1 MKNKN
6 KKFIF
11 LLIGLALLV
20 PFWLLDFQE
29 SNNAVKVEESSVG
42 YYQSTTCSISF
53 LDTFSLNSN
62 NENTIRYNNNDYV
75 GIECFGKITG
85 LDLVGDIFIVSIGT
99 NSSLSFLIQ
108 AIVWCLLILLIRE
121 GQSIKKVETNYLIV
135 FLPIIFTFQY
145 FFESRFYSQTDIYF
159 NNLVEGGNYYIF
171 IRFLI
176 YYLIFLFFS
185 QSLQKRAS
193 NLINYL
199 PYSFLLVGTFLG
211 SNINFYILILAY
223 FGFQNLIDKNFNLKW
238 SSIYFLFSI
247 FWINTRR
254 DNNSFFDTDKLRGY
268 INSSNNLESLAFW
281 IIIFWLILN
290 GINYLYLVSNI
301 NKETLVNS
309 FLISGSLIVILG
321 HMGAISPFFNFSNS
335 FIFGQNKRGINAIE
349 SIAGNTWRGYSASAE
364 SIGEFFA
371 FVIIIYFFFTVNRT
385 IQFNKQHLA
394 ALIVVLFG
402 LIRSNNFAAISS
414 SILLI
419 TIFCINKFIK
429 EKRTRYAIYSFLIIL
444 LIGLLIVGLNQYSY
458 SDLSMELLYEASL
471 HSNLMENEDNYTKAV
486 FIQSFFDEESLDG
499 LAYILKEG
507 ETSKSLTFLF
517 DIYNGSFNI
526 PFIPNIVSL
535 IAVLAAFINRSEM
548 WGIFIAK
555 YSPNLTEALFGN
567 GPQQLNNYLYAQK
580 VRLDLPAQNLTS
592 LFLPHSSVLDL
603 LIFIGVLGCL
613 IVFIYSI
620 FVLKIKSNEIEYK
633 YLLIFILVNIAKSDS
648 ILYIN
653 SVMLIALTYFMV
665 LKSKKENI

>member
-1 MKNKN
+1 M
-6 KKFIF
+6 
-11 LLIGLALLV
+11 
-20 PFWLLDFQE
+20 
-29 SNNAVKVEESSVG
+29 
-42 YYQSTTCSISF
+42 
-53 LDTFSLNSN
+53 
-62 NENTIRYNNNDYV
+62 
-75 GIECFGKITG
+75 
-85 LDLVGDIFIVSIGT
+85 
-99 NSSLSFLIQ
+99 
-108 AIVWCLLILLIRE
+108 
-121 GQSIKKVETNYLIV
+121 
-135 FLPIIFTFQY
+135 
-145 FFESRFYSQTDIYF
+145 
-159 NNLVEGGNYYIF
+159 
-171 IRFLI
+171 
-176 YYLIFLFFS
+176 
-185 QSLQKRAS
+185 
-193 NLINYL
+193 
-199 PYSFLLVGTFLG
+199 
-211 SNINFYILILAY
+211 
-223 FGFQNLIDKNFNLKW
+223 
-238 SSIYFLFSI
+238 
-247 FWINTRR
+247 
-254 DNNSFFDTDKLRGY
+254 
-268 INSSNNLESLAFW
+268 
-281 IIIFWLILN
+281 
-290 GINYLYLVSNI
+290 
-301 NKETLVNS
+301 
-309 FLISGSLIVILG
+309 ILG

>member
-11 LLIGLALLV
+11 LLIGLTLLV

-29 SNNAVKVEESSVG
+29 SNNAVKVEEASVG
-42 YYQSTTCSISF
+42 YYQSTTCSVSF

-75 GIECFGKITG
+75 GIECFGKVTG
-85 LDLVGDIFIVSIGT
+85 LDLVGDVFIVSIGT

-108 AIVWCLLILLIRE
+108 AIVWCLLILLIKE
-121 GQSIKKVETNYLIV
+121 GQPTKKVETNYTIV
-135 FLPIIFTFQY
+135 LLPLIFTFQY

-159 NNLVEGGNYYIF
+159 NNLVGGENYYIF

-176 YYLIFLFFS
+176 YYLVFLFFS

-211 SNINFYILILAY
+211 SNINFYILILTY
-223 FGFQNLIDKNFNLKW
+223 FGFQNLIDKNFSLKW
-238 SSIYFLFSI
+238 NSIYLIFSI
-247 FWINTRR
+247 FWVNTRR

-268 INSSNNLESLAFW
+268 INSSNNLESLVFW

-290 GINYLYLVSNI
+290 GIYYLYLVSSV
-301 NKETLVNS
+301 NKDTLVNS
-309 FLISGSLIVILG
+309 FLISGSLVVVLG
-321 HMGAISPFFNFSNS
+321 HLGAISPFFNFSNS

-371 FVIIIYFFFTVNRT
+371 FVMLIYFLFTVNRT
-385 IQFNKQHLA
+385 IQFNKQHLTM
-394 ALIVVLFG
+394 LIVVLFG

-419 TIFCINKFIK
+419 IMFCINKFIK
-429 EKRTRYAIYSFLIIL
+429 EKRARYIIYSFLIIL
-444 LIGLLIVGLNQYSY
+444 LIGILIFGLNQYSY

-471 HSNLMENEDNYTKAV
+471 HSNLMEDEDNYTKAL

-507 ETSKSLTFLF
+507 EASKSLTFLF
-517 DIYNGSFNI
+517 DIYNGNFNI

-535 IAVLAAFINRSEM
+535 TAVLAAFINRSEM

-567 GPQQLNNYLYAQK
+567 GPQQFNNYLYAQK
-580 VRLDLPAQNLTS
+580 VRLDLPTQKLTS

-603 LIFIGVLGCL
+603 LIFTGVLGCL

-653 SVMLIALTYFMV
+653 SVMLIALAYFMV

>member
-121 GQSIKKVETNYLIV
+121 GQSTKKVETNYLIV

-268 INSSNNLESLAFW
+268 INSSNNLESPAFW

-301 NKETLVNS
+301 NKDTLVNS

-321 HMGAISPFFNFSNS
+321 HLGAISPFFNFSNS

-371 FVIIIYFFFTVNRT
+371 FVIIIYFLFTVNRT

-471 HSNLMENEDNYTKAV
+471 HSNLMENEDNYTKSV

-507 ETSKSLTFLF
+507 EASKSLTFLF

-580 VRLDLPAQNLTS
+580 VRLDLPTQNLTS

-620 FVLKIKSNEIEYK
+620 FVFKIKSNEIEYK

-665 LKSKKENI
+665 LKSEKENI